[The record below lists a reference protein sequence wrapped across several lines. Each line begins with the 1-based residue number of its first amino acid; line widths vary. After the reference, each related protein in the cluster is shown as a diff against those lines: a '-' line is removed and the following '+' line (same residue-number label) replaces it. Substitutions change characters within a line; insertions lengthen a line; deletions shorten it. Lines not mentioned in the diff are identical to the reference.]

1 MSIKSNVMITSEKY
15 IGNKKYMR

>member
-15 IGNKKYMR
+15 IGDKKYMR